1 MLPGVRAPNPPS
13 TLEGY
18 DQSLFSVVAEVERTS
33 FWYGSRS
40 ELIAW
45 ALHRHFPR
53 AGTLLEVGCGTG
65 VVLETLHRRFPALQV
80 SGSDLFPQ
88 ALEHARRLVPT
99 ATLAEVDAR
108 ALTYES
114 QFDVT
119 CAFDVLEHVNE
130 DDVVLAG
137 MMRATASGGGL
148 VVTVPQHRWLW
159 GPMDELA
166 HHVRR
171 YRRGDLL
178 DKIRRAGF
186 RIEFVTS
193 FVSLLLPAMA
203 ATRVRLRLRP
213 GPVDLAAQL
222 VPGRGLNTVLRRVMD
237 LERGLIGR
245 GVRFPVGGSLLV
257 VARKL

>member
-1 MLPGVRAPNPPS
+1 MPDALP

-18 DQSLFSVVAEVERTS
+18 DQGLFSVVAEVERTS

-45 ALHRHFPR
+45 ALYRHFPR
-53 AGTLLEVGCGTG
+53 AETLLEVGCGTG
-65 VVLETLHRRFPALQV
+65 VVLETLHRRLPALRI
-80 SGSDLFPQ
+80 SGSDLFPE
-88 ALEHARRLVPT
+88 ALEHARRLVPA
-99 ATLAEVDAR
+99 ATFSQVDAR
-108 ALTYES
+108 ALPYES

-130 DDVVLAG
+130 DDAVLAG
-137 MMRATASGGGL
+137 MMRATVPGGGL
-148 VVTVPQHRWLW
+148 IVTVPQHRWLW

-171 YRRGDLL
+171 YRRGELL

-186 RIEFVTS
+186 RIELATS

-203 ATRVRLRLRP
+203 ATRMRLRLRP

-222 VPGRGLNTVLRRVMD
+222 VPGRALNAVLLRVMD

-245 GVRFPVGGSLLV
+245 GLRFPAGGSLLV
-257 VARKL
+257 VARKP